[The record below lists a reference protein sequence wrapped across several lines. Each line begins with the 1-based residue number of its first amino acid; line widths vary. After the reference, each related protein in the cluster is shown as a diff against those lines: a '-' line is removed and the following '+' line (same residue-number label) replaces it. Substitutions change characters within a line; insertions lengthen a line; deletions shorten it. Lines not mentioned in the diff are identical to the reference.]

1 MHIIIYYS
9 ITIITAVITNNKA
22 NKYSIIFLIFVF
34 LIINFIEDPKSA
46 HKQIEGKQTNGAV
59 PATNIVA
66 IKKFSSLGKN
76 AVAAVS
82 ATTHAL
88 GFIN

>member
-1 MHIIIYYS
+1 M
-9 ITIITAVITNNKA
+9 TNNKA

-34 LIINFIEDPKSA
+34 FIINFIEDPKIT
-46 HKQIEGKQTNGAV
+46 HKIMEGKHTNGAV

-66 IKKFSSLGKN
+66 IIKFSPEGKN

-82 ATTHAL
+82 ATTQAF

>member
-1 MHIIIYYS
+1 M
-9 ITIITAVITNNKA
+9 ITNNKA

-46 HKQIEGKQTNGAV
+46 HKQIEGRQINGAV
-59 PATNIVA
+59 PATKKVA

-76 AVAAVS
+76 AVEAVEKGWFLPRS
-82 ATTHAL
+82 RNPRIPRH
-88 GFIN
+88 

>member
-1 MHIIIYYS
+1 M
-9 ITIITAVITNNKA
+9 TIITAVATNNKA

-34 LIINFIEDPKSA
+34 LIINFIEDPKST
-46 HKQIEGKQTNGAV
+46 HIQIEGKQTNGAV
-59 PATNIVA
+59 PVTNIVA
-66 IKKFSSLGKN
+66 IIKFSPVGKN
-76 AVAAVS
+76 AVAAVK

>member
-1 MHIIIYYS
+1 M
-9 ITIITAVITNNKA
+9 
-22 NKYSIIFLIFVF
+22 IFLIFVF
-34 LIINFIEDPKSA
+34 LIINLIEEPKSA
-46 HKQIEGKQTNGAV
+46 HIQIEGMQTNGAV

-66 IKKFSSLGKN
+66 MIKFSPLGKK

-88 GFIN
+88 GLMN

>member
-1 MHIIIYYS
+1 M
-9 ITIITAVITNNKA
+9 TIITAVITNNKA
-22 NKYSIIFLIFVF
+22 NKYSIIFLILVF
-34 LIINFIEDPKSA
+34 FIINLIEDPKRA
-46 HKQIEGKQTNGAV
+46 HIQMAGKHTNGAV

-66 IKKFSSLGKN
+66 KIKFSSLGKN
-76 AVAAVS
+76 AVAAVN